1 MATESPIAG
10 ATVDGM
16 RERMGEGLTLGG
28 APLPEREALLRAI
41 LETSPD
47 GLITIDEDGIIQS
60 FNPAAERMFGYDA
73 VEVIGR
79 NVSCLMPSPYREE
92 HDAYLE
98 RFRRTGEKRII
109 GIGREVLGQCRDGTI
124 FPLELAV
131 GEVQAAGRRLF
142 AGFVKDVSARQ
153 QSEQRLQELQSE
165 LVHVARL
172 SAMGEMAS
180 ALAHELN
187 QPLTAIINYA
197 QTARGL
203 VERRREEAAS
213 GLVSLLEKTVQ
224 QASRAGQIIRRLRQ
238 FIAKGETDRA
248 LEDINTVVE
257 EASALALIGTGGK
270 GIAAR
275 RVLADRLP
283 PVILDKIQIH
293 QVITNL
299 IRNSVDALDGVQ
311 RREIVISTRRTG
323 RGLVEI
329 AIADTG
335 PGLAPEVA
343 ERLFQPFVTTKPTG
357 LGIGLSICRSIVD
370 AHGGRLFASDNPG
383 GGVVF
388 HVHLPAAEASGE
400 RGG

>member
-1 MATESPIAG
+1 
-10 ATVDGM
+10 
-16 RERMGEGLTLGG
+16 
-28 APLPEREALLRAI
+28 
-41 LETSPD
+41 
-47 GLITIDEDGIIQS
+47 
-60 FNPAAERMFGYDA
+60 MFGYQA
-73 VEVIGR
+73 IEVIGR

-92 HDAYLE
+92 HDDYLE

-109 GIGREVLGQCRDGTI
+109 GIGREVLGQRSDGTI

-131 GEVQAAGRRLF
+131 GEVQAAGRRWF

-153 QSEQRLQELQSE
+153 QSEHRLQELQSE
-165 LVHVARL
+165 LIHVARL

-203 VERRREEAAS
+203 VERRQGEAVG
-213 GLVSLLEKTVQ
+213 GLASLLDKTVQ
-224 QASRAGQIIRRLRQ
+224 QAGRAGQIIRRLRQ

-248 LEDINTVVE
+248 LENINSVVE
-257 EASALALIGTGGK
+257 EASALALVGTKGQ

-275 RVLADRLP
+275 RVLGDGLP
-283 PVILDKIQIH
+283 PVLLDKIQIH

-311 RREIVISTRRTG
+311 RREIVISTRQAG
-323 RGLVEI
+323 QDSIEI
-329 AIADTG
+329 TVADTG
-335 PGLAPEVA
+335 PGMAPELA
-343 ERLFQPFVTTKPTG
+343 DRLFQPFVTTKPTG

-383 GGVVF
+383 GGMIF
-388 HVHLPAAEASGE
+388 HVHLPTGEARGE

>member
-1 MATESPIAG
+1 MAAESSTGP
-10 ATVDGM
+10 TVDPSQ
-16 RERMGEGLTLGG
+16 EAVGEALSFGS

-60 FNPAAERMFGYDA
+60 FNPAAERMFGYQA
-73 VEVIGR
+73 IEVIVR
-79 NVSCLMPSPYREE
+79 NVSCLMPAPYREE
-92 HDAYLE
+92 HDRYLE

-109 GIGREVLGQCRDGTI
+109 GIGREVLGQRSDGTI

-131 GEVQAAGRRLF
+131 GEVMAAGRRLF

-197 QTARGL
+197 QTARGV
-203 VERRREEAAS
+203 VERRPGERNG
-213 GLVSLLEKTVQ
+213 GLVSLLKKTVE
-224 QASRAGQIIRRLRQ
+224 QADRAGQIIRRLRQ

-248 LEDINTVVE
+248 LEDINAVVE
-257 EASALALIGTGGK
+257 EASALALVGTKGK

-275 RVLADRLP
+275 RMLGDGLP
-283 PVILDKIQIH
+283 PVLLDKIQIH

-299 IRNSVDALDGVQ
+299 VRNSVDALEGVQ
-311 RREIVISTRRTG
+311 RREIVISTRQAG
-323 RGLVEI
+323 QDSIEI
-329 AIADTG
+329 TVADTG
-335 PGLAPEVA
+335 PGLAPELA
-343 ERLFQPFVTTKPTG
+343 DRLFQPFVTTKPTG

-383 GGVVF
+383 GGMIF
-388 HVHLPAAEASGE
+388 HVYLPTAEARGA

>member
-1 MATESPIAG
+1 MATELPIDPPVSVGDAF
-10 ATVDGM
+10 
-16 RERMGEGLTLGG
+16 LGS

-60 FNPAAERMFGYDA
+60 FNPAAERMFGYNA
-73 VEVIGR
+73 AEVIGR

-92 HDAYLE
+92 HDGYLK
-98 RFRRTGEKRII
+98 RFLRTGEKRII
-109 GIGREVLGQCRDGTI
+109 GIGREVLGQRKDGTI
-124 FPLELAV
+124 FPHELTV
-131 GEVQAAGRRLF
+131 GEVKAGGRRLF
-142 AGFVKDVSARQ
+142 AGFLKDVSARQ
-153 QSEQRLQELQSE
+153 QSEQRLQELQAE

-180 ALAHELN
+180 AIAHELN

-197 QTARGL
+197 QTARAVVKRRPGEDAGGL
-203 VERRREEAAS
+203 A
-213 GLVSLLEKTVQ
+213 SLLRKTVE
-224 QASRAGQIIRRLRQ
+224 QADRAGQIIRRLRQ

-257 EASALALIGTGGK
+257 EASALALVGTRGK
-270 GIAAR
+270 GIAVR
-275 RVLADRLP
+275 RVLGEGLP
-283 PVILDKIQIH
+283 PVLLDKIQIH

-299 IRNSVDALDGVQ
+299 IRNSVDALDGVKQ
-311 RREIVISTRRTG
+311 REIVISTRRAG
-323 RGLVEI
+323 QDSIEI
-329 AIADTG
+329 TIADSG

-343 ERLFQPFVTTKPTG
+343 DRLFQPFVTTKPAG

-388 HVHLPAAEASGE
+388 HVHLPTAEASGE
-400 RGG
+400 RGA